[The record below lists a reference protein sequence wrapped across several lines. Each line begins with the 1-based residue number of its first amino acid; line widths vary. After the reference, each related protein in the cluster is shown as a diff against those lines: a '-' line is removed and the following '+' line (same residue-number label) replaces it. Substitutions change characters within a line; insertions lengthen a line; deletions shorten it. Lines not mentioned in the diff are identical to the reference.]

1 MTSETSNT
9 SKSTNG
15 SSPHAEA
22 SGLWDESQLGQTSG
36 NDPLT
41 ASKRSKSE
49 AEYARQ
55 NIANEI
61 LEAAKTVCG
70 ELIADAE
77 RTLEKARYLEG
88 EADRKHV
95 EAHEERERTATI
107 RQEAEEYRETLIE
120 DAKRQA
126 AEQIERAR
134 AAAERECSE
143 MVERASID
151 SEKMMAQ
158 AQVMR
163 AAALEEMEAQKIYA
177 EAAKFQSTSQETLN
191 QARNRLGFARISALL
206 KPGTSKPTGPPTS
219 VEQPANGAVTDP
231 GPDPAGHQGQIDRS
245 TAMATG
251 AISFESATGPTDG
264 AKDAITSLVE
274 LRNMQEAASKAVDAA
289 VAEERKPT
297 RQKRTTKSKKTS
309 TTKT

>member
-1 MTSETSNT
+1 MTSENSNT

-15 SSPHAEA
+15 SSPYTEE
-22 SGLWDESQLGQTSG
+22 SGPRVQSQIGQANG

-55 NIANEI
+55 NISNET

-70 ELIADAE
+70 ELIADTE
-77 RTLEKARYLEG
+77 RTLEKARYLES

-95 EAHEERERTATI
+95 EAHEEWERAAAI

-120 DAKRQA
+120 DTKRQA
-126 AEQIERAR
+126 AEQIERTR
-134 AAAERECSE
+134 ATAEWECSE

-163 AAALEEMEAQKIYA
+163 AAALEELEAQKIYA
-177 EAAKFQSTSQETLN
+177 EAAKFQSASQETLN
-191 QARNRLGFARISALL
+191 QARNQHYRNL
-206 KPGTSKPTGPPTS
+206 K
-219 VEQPANGAVTDP
+219 
-231 GPDPAGHQGQIDRS
+231 
-245 TAMATG
+245 
-251 AISFESATGPTDG
+251 
-264 AKDAITSLVE
+264 
-274 LRNMQEAASKAVDAA
+274 
-289 VAEERKPT
+289 
-297 RQKRTTKSKKTS
+297 
-309 TTKT
+309 

>member
-1 MTSETSNT
+1 MTSENSNT

-15 SSPHAEA
+15 SSPYTEE
-22 SGLWDESQLGQTSG
+22 SGPRVQSQIGQANG

-55 NIANEI
+55 NISNET

-70 ELIADAE
+70 ELIADTE
-77 RTLEKARYLEG
+77 RTLEKARYLES

-95 EAHEERERTATI
+95 EAHEEWERAAAI

-120 DAKRQA
+120 DTKRQA
-126 AEQIERAR
+126 AEQIERTR
-134 AAAERECSE
+134 ATAEWECSE

-163 AAALEEMEAQKIYA
+163 AAALEELEAQKIYA
-177 EAAKFQSTSQETLN
+177 EAAKFQSASQETLN
-191 QARNRLGFARISALL
+191 QARNRLGFTRTSALL
-206 KPGTSKPTGPPTS
+206 KPGASIPTETSTSEKQLPNGETRFLHVLGRLRGTG
-219 VEQPANGAVTDP
+219 
-231 GPDPAGHQGQIDRS
+231 IDFQN
-245 TAMATG
+245 AMA
-251 AISFESATGPTDG
+251 
-264 AKDAITSLVE
+264 
-274 LRNMQEAASKAVDAA
+274 
-289 VAEERKPT
+289 
-297 RQKRTTKSKKTS
+297 
-309 TTKT
+309 

>member
-15 SSPHAEA
+15 SSPHTEA
-22 SGLWDESQLGQTSG
+22 SGFGDQSQLGQTNG

-61 LEAAKTVCG
+61 LEAAKTVCD

-77 RTLEKARYLEG
+77 RALEKARYLEG

-95 EAHEERERTATI
+95 EAHEERESAATI

-158 AQVMR
+158 AKVMR

-177 EAAKFQSTSQETLN
+177 EAAKFQSASQETLN
-191 QARNRLGFARISALL
+191 QARNRLGFARTSALL
-206 KPGTSKPTGPPTS
+206 KPGASKPTGPPTS
-219 VEQPANGAVTDP
+219 VEQRANGAVSDP
-231 GPDPAGHQGQIDRS
+231 GTDPAGHQGQIDRS
-245 TAMATG
+245 IAMATG

-264 AKDAITSLVE
+264 VKDAITSLVE

-297 RQKRTTKSKKTS
+297 RQKRTTKSKKTT